1 MIHTP
6 LTRDWGLQYPI
17 IGAPMAGAA
26 DGRLAAA
33 VSRAGGLGMV
43 GIGSQAS
50 TAFVREQAAVA
61 RQGGRFGLGL
71 MIWALADHPELLEA
85 AVAVRPDLI
94 SLSFGDPTPY
104 VAVCHTV
111 GIRVAVQVH
120 SRDEAR
126 QAERAGVDLIVAQGT
141 EAGGHTG
148 AVATLPL
155 LQMVLDAVS
164 VPVVAAG
171 GIATPQG
178 LAAVL
183 AAGAGGAWIG
193 TVLLAT
199 PETAHNTTA
208 QVRLLAADETDTL
221 LTHVFDRV
229 QGLAWPEEYP
239 GRALRNDFAARWHGQ
254 EDALLRS
261 EQAME
266 AFHQGRGDYS
276 VDFIY
281 AGQSVGLVRQA
292 QPAADIIRTLGEE
305 AEQWLKRRLT
315 ILGGQD

>member
-6 LTRDWGLQYPI
+6 LTRDWGLRYPI

-33 VSRAGGLGMV
+33 VSRAGGFGMV
-43 GIGSQAS
+43 GVGSQAS
-50 TAFVREQAAVA
+50 TDFIHEQAAVA
-61 RQGGRFGLGL
+61 RQGGQFGLGL
-71 MIWALADHPELLEA
+71 MVWALADRPELLAA
-85 AVAVRPDLI
+85 AVAARPDLL

-104 VAVCHTV
+104 VAACHAA
-111 GIRVAVQVH
+111 GIPVAVQVH
-120 SRDEAR
+120 SRAEAV
-126 QAERAGVDLIVAQGT
+126 QAQRAAVDLIIAQGT

-155 LQMVLDAVS
+155 LQIVLDAVS

-183 AAGAGGAWIG
+183 AAGAAGAWIG
-193 TVLLAT
+193 TALLAS
-199 PETAHNTTA
+199 PEAAHNAMA
-208 QVRLLAADETDTL
+208 QAQLLAADETETL

-254 EDALLRS
+254 EGALMRS
-261 EQAME
+261 EQAIE
-266 AFHQGRGDYS
+266 AYHQGRGDYS
-276 VDFIY
+276 VGFIY
-281 AGQSVGLVRQA
+281 AGQSVGLLRQA
-292 QPAADIIRTLGEE
+292 QPVADIIRTLGEE
-305 AEQWLKRRLT
+305 AEQWLTRRLT
-315 ILGGQD
+315 ELSGQD

>member
-6 LTRDWGLQYPI
+6 LTRDWGLRYPI

-33 VSRAGGLGMV
+33 VSSAGGLGMI

-50 TAFVREQAAVA
+50 NGFIHEQAAVA
-61 RQGGRFGLGL
+61 RQGGKFGLGL
-71 MIWALADHPELLEA
+71 MVWALADRPELLEA
-85 AVAVRPDLI
+85 AVAARPNLL

-104 VAVCHTV
+104 VPVCHAA
-111 GIRVAVQVH
+111 GIPVAVQVH
-120 SRDEAR
+120 SQAEAR

-155 LQMVLDAVS
+155 LQVVLDTVS

-183 AAGAGGAWIG
+183 AAGAAGAWIG
-193 TVLLAT
+193 TALLAS
-199 PETAHNTTA
+199 PEAAHNATA
-208 QVRLLAADETDTL
+208 QARLLAADETETL
-221 LTHVFDRV
+221 LTHVFDCV

-254 EDALLRS
+254 EETLMRS
-261 EQAME
+261 EQAIE
-266 AFHQGRGDYS
+266 EFHQGRGDYS
-276 VDFIY
+276 VGFIY
-281 AGQSVGLVRQA
+281 AGQSVGLVRQVR
-292 QPAADIIRTLGEE
+292 PAADVISTLGEA
-305 AEQWLKRRLT
+305 AEQWLSRRLT
-315 ILGGQD
+315 ILSGQD